1 MTAALVVSSALA
13 AGLWLVI
20 MAQPLGRPRPDL
32 ARRLHR
38 LSAQGRMELDEG
50 EARDPVFE
58 SALLEGTLRPLLDE
72 AGLLIG
78 AVLRRAGI
86 ETGDLDRRL
95 TLAMPGI
102 SAAQFRGQQLA
113 TGLVAGTVL
122 PLLNLLGAHPLGP
135 WPVWMWMGAFAAGFA
150 APSWQLRGRLRRR
163 RIAIV
168 RETPVTLDLLVLGA
182 SAGLSAEQAL
192 TEAAQ
197 QLDGMLGAAL
207 RGVVRET
214 AIGGDGYADGLG
226 ALADRE
232 EVPELR
238 SLADAWRLAHEQGT
252 PLAPAMLALAET
264 ARDRE
269 RTQLLEEGG
278 KAAVRMLFPIA
289 LFIFPA
295 FLVVLLYPAGTELL
309 GLGR

>member
-1 MTAALVVSSALA
+1 VTAALAVSAALA
-13 AGLWLVI
+13 AGLWLVVLG
-20 MAQPLGRPRPDL
+20 QPVGRPRPDL

-58 SALLEGTLRPLLDE
+58 SALLERTLRPLLDE
-72 AGLLIG
+72 AGLLI
-78 AVLRRAGI
+78 AALLRRAGI
-86 ETGDLDRRL
+86 ETGDLDRQVAL
-95 TLAMPGI
+95 VMPGI

-113 TGLVAGTVL
+113 SGLVTGAVF
-122 PLLNLLGAHPLGP
+122 PLLNLLGAQPLGP
-135 WPVWMWMGAFAAGFA
+135 WPVWTWVAAGAAGFA
-150 APSWQLRGRLRRR
+150 APAWQLRGRLHRRR
-163 RIAIV
+163 AAIT
-168 RETPVTLDLLVLGA
+168 RETPVALDLLVLGA

-192 TEAAQ
+192 SEASQ
-197 QLDGMLGAAL
+197 QLQGVLGAAL
-207 RGVVRET
+207 REVVRET
-214 AIGGDGYADGLG
+214 AIGGAGYADGLQ
-226 ALADRE
+226 ALAERE
-232 EVPELR
+232 GAAELR

-252 PLAPAMLALAET
+252 PLAPAMLALAEG

-269 RTQLLEEGG
+269 RTHLLEEGG
-278 KAAVRMLFPIA
+278 KATVRMLFPIA